1 MRSVATTFI
10 NDENRPFKVDK
21 TPKEVIADRIM
32 KEKEKTRPSNYP
44 LPVGYLSAGSTEGS
58 FLLRDMNVKLGH
70 QIFND
75 YLKVYRL

>member
-1 MRSVATTFI
+1 MRSVGSTFI

-44 LPVGYLSAGSTEGS
+44 LPVGYLSARSTEGS
-58 FLLRDMNVKLGH
+58 FLLREQSHKLG
-70 QIFND
+70 QEIFKD
-75 YLKVYRL
+75 HLKVYRL